1 MQLRPRFE
9 TARGD
14 GIDLHLALWEGQG
27 PRVVCIHGLTANCRC
42 WDPAARQL
50 FPRFRVAAPDLRGR
64 GRSGRPS
71 HGYSVAH
78 HVADLKGLLDH
89 LGLESAVIMGHSLG
103 AVITLAFAARYPER
117 VTRAVLWDGG
127 GQLSEAETR
136 RVFTG
141 IQPTLQRLAQVYA
154 DAEAYLRARRQT
166 PFLQPWS
173 LALETYFRYEL
184 ETVPDGVRANIQA
197 EHILEEIQQLGELD
211 VGALY
216 PRVRCPLLI
225 LRALK
230 GLLAPDDILLPD
242 HAVAE
247 MRRQMP
253 QLRCVDLPGANHY
266 SVLFH
271 PNAVRDYALRE
282 FLRPV
287 C

>member
-1 MQLRPRFE
+1 MLLKPRFE

-14 GIDLHLALWEGQG
+14 GIDLHMALWEGQG

-50 FPRFRVAAPDLRGR
+50 FPRVRVAAPDLRGR
-64 GRSGRPS
+64 GRSGRPP

-78 HVADLKGLLDH
+78 HVADLKSLLDH
-89 LGLESAVIMGHSLG
+89 LDLESAVIMGHSLG

-117 VTRAVLWDGG
+117 VIRAVLWDGG
-127 GQLSEAETR
+127 GQLSEAETQ

-141 IQPTLQRLAQVYA
+141 IQPALQRLAQVYA

-216 PRVRCPLLI
+216 SRVRCPLLI

-282 FLRPV
+282 FLRPA